1 MRLDRWLWCAR
12 FFKTRTLAAEALKAG
27 HVKLNGQRCKP
38 AKEIDCGAVLT
49 VTKAEE
55 TWVVTV
61 TCLPARR
68 GSAAEAQACYTEEPE
83 AMAARL
89 EARAQRRAVVRKPPT
104 IGKPDK
110 RTRRLIR
117 EQQGRA

>member
-1 MRLDRWLWCAR
+1 MRVDRWLWYAR

-110 RTRRLIR
+110 RTRRLMR

>member
-12 FFKTRTLAAEALKAG
+12 FYKTRSAAADALKAG

-38 AKEIDCGAVLT
+38 AREIGCGAVLT
-49 VTKAEE
+49 VSKGDE

-61 TCLPARR
+61 TALPARR
-68 GSAAEAQACYTEEPE
+68 GPAAEARACFAEDPA
-83 AMAARL
+83 AMTVRL
-89 EARAQRRAVVRKPPT
+89 EQRASRRAASREPPT
-104 IGKPDK
+104 QGRPDK

-117 EQQGRA
+117 AQQGRL